1 MNGERN
7 ESEQRAGDA
16 ERERA
21 IATLRQATI
30 EGKLTLE
37 EFSERMDSAMAAR
50 TQNELATLTRDIG
63 GRAPVAAG
71 IASAAPPARPAG
83 RLPITSRITSIISEN
98 RRVGRWRAEGQVDVV
113 AVMGEAKVDLR
124 QAEIVGAELVVRVR
138 SMMSEV
144 KIYVPEGLD
153 VRFNVGSVLSR
164 SNDGREATAI
174 LPGSPIVRIEGV
186 CVMSEVAVLSRE
198 VGMIQRLREKFR
210 GSSNS

>member
-1 MNGERN
+1 MGDERN

-37 EFSERMDSAMAAR
+37 EFSDRMDSALAAR
-50 TQNELATLTRDIG
+50 TQHELATLTRDIG
-63 GRAPVAAG
+63 GSAPVAAG
-71 IASAAPPARPAG
+71 VASAPPARPAG

-124 QAEIVGAELVVRVR
+124 QAEIVGSELLVRVH

-153 VRFNVGSVLSR
+153 VRLNVGAVLSR
-164 SNDGREATAI
+164 SNDGREGTPI

-186 CVMSEVAVLSRE
+186 CILSEVAVLSRE
-198 VGMIQRLREKFR
+198 VGMIQKLRERFR
-210 GSSNS
+210 GSSNE